1 VGGGVWHVTQRCAR
15 CEYQGRGQGPG
26 CRNTLD
32 SVPFMVQSGCRGWE
46 RCGRGRGSRCRV
58 TQGRAR
64 CTYQGRGWSPGCR
77 NTLDSVPFMVQ
88 SGCRPGGGN
97 GVEGGVGHGVG
108 TLSDPPT
115 CSGGTLRLAPNPVSN
130 SPICSPP
137 TRSPPE
143 IQPPDSPSYVPFL
156 LATKIFLECLERPRG
171 FLQ

>member
-1 VGGGVWHVTQRCAR
+1 MCGGAGHVTQRCAR
-15 CEYQGRGQGPG
+15 CEYQGRGRGPGCRNTLDPVPVMVQSGCRGRCRVTQGSARHAYQGWEWGPG

-32 SVPFMVQSGCRGWE
+32 SVSFH
-46 RCGRGRGSRCRV
+46 GSK
-58 TQGRAR
+58 
-64 CTYQGRGWSPGCR
+64 WM
-77 NTLDSVPFMVQ
+77 F
-88 SGCRPGGGN
+88 GGGN
-97 GVEGGVGHGVG
+97 VVEGGVGHGVG
-108 TLSDPPT
+108 TLWGPPT
-115 CSGGTLRLAPNPVSN
+115 CSGGTLRLAPNPVSS